1 MLYVFGGGRSAK
13 HIKCAQ
19 VGTFY
24 AFGARETCSIL
35 GTFCVQR
42 KWGMHGG
49 VEGLEGMG
57 SRHVEHV
64 KHATLDV
71 FYVFDRWGW
80 VGMVFSRAGGQYAGS
95 LV

>member
-1 MLYVFGGGRSAK
+1 VVALK
-13 HIKCAQ
+13 
-19 VGTFY
+19 
-24 AFGARETCSIL
+24 
-35 GTFCVQR
+35 
-42 KWGMHGG
+42 
-49 VEGLEGMG
+49 GMG

-71 FYVFDRWGW
+71 FYVFDRRGW